1 MGDVAEWLR
10 SGLQIRGHRFESGRR
25 LHLKLLMKAP
35 LISMSDLENKEYVLS
50 IISRIDFP
58 GNNDLIGLIEH
69 IDVTEKSVKIIIN
82 SEMKRQNKMI
92 TDQWRRFIER
102 DSLLEKCSIIY
113 TKHSSPSFK
122 KDVPSVN
129 ANLVNKFDL
138 SHLGKI
144 IFVASGKGGVGKST
158 VSSNIA
164 ASIAELG
171 FKVGLMDADIYGPS
185 QPKMFGLSG
194 SNIEIL
200 NKKIQPKRIGNL
212 SMMSM
217 GMLFPEHEAIIW
229 RGPMLMKAI
238 QQLLL
243 DVSWGEQDYFIVDLP
258 PGTGDIHI
266 TLAQKVL
273 ISGAIV
279 ISTPQDM
286 SLIDAK
292 KAIKLF
298 SKTNTKILG
307 LIENMSYFQC
317 SKCGEK
323 HDIFSNGGVK
333 KISESQNLPFL
344 GNIPLLKEIM
354 KCADN
359 GTPYVSQNHQGK
371 KLFSEIVKNIFKEL
385 NTH

>member
-25 LHLKLLMKAP
+25 LHLKLYLKAP
-35 LISMSDLENKEYVLS
+35 LISMSDLENKEHVLS

-58 GNNDLIGLIEH
+58 GNSDLIRLIEH

-82 SEMKRQNKMI
+82 SEMTRQNKMI
-92 TDQWRRFIER
+92 TDQWQRFIEK
-102 DSLLEKCSIIY
+102 DSKIESCSVIY
-113 TKHSSPSFK
+113 TKHNSPNLK
-122 KDVPSVN
+122 KDVPSVDV
-129 ANLVNKFDL
+129 NLVNKFDL

-158 VSSNIA
+158 ISSNIA

-185 QPKMFGLSG
+185 QPKMLGLAG
-194 SNIEIL
+194 SKVEIL
-200 NKKIQPKRIGNL
+200 NKKIQPKKIGNI

-238 QQLLL
+238 KQLLL
-243 DVSWGEQDYFIVDLP
+243 DVSWGDQDYFIVDLP

-323 HDIFSNGGVK
+323 HDIFSNGGVE
-333 KISESQNLPFL
+333 KISSSQNLPFL

-354 KCADN
+354 ECADN

>member
-1 MGDVAEWLR
+1 
-10 SGLQIRGHRFESGRR
+10 
-25 LHLKLLMKAP
+25 
-35 LISMSDLENKEYVLS
+35 MSDLENKEYVLS
-50 IISRIDFP
+50 KISKIDFP
-58 GNNDLIGLIEH
+58 GNNDLIRLIEH
-69 IDVTEKSVKIIIN
+69 IDVTENSVTIIIN
-82 SEMKRQNKMI
+82 SELTSKTENITNQWQSLIKKDKRIQ
-92 TDQWRRFIER
+92 
-102 DSLLEKCSIIY
+102 SCSVIY
-113 TKHSSPSFK
+113 TKHNLSNSK
-122 KDVPSVN
+122 KDMDSQNEQVS
-129 ANLVNKFDL
+129 NKFDL

-158 VSSNIA
+158 ISSNIA
-164 ASIAELG
+164 ASIAEMG
-171 FKVGLMDADIYGPS
+171 FKVGLMDADVYGPS
-185 QPKMFGLSG
+185 QPKMLGVDKSK
-194 SNIEIL
+194 IEIL
-200 NKKIQPKRIGNL
+200 NRKIYPKEIGNL

-243 DVSWGEQDYFIVDLP
+243 DVSWGDQDYFIVDLP

-333 KISESQNLPFL
+333 KISNSQNLPFL

-359 GTPYVSQNHQGK
+359 GTPYVSQNQQGK

-385 NTH
+385 NNH

>member
-25 LHLKLLMKAP
+25 LHQPLKKKDQP
-35 LISMSDLENKEYVLS
+35 VSMPNTVNKDYVLN
-50 IISRIDFP
+50 IIKQIDHP
-58 GNNDLIGLIEH
+58 RNSDIIQMIEDINISH
-69 IDVTEKSVKIIIN
+69 QEVKIIVN
-82 SEMKRQNKMI
+82 SELTNVIENI
-92 TDQWRRFIER
+92 TGLWQSFIEK
-102 DSLLEKCSIIY
+102 DSNIKSCSVIF
-113 TKHSSPSFK
+113 TKHSAPNLK
-122 KDVPSVN
+122 NGPLKDDPF
-129 ANLVNKFDL
+129 LNKFDL

-158 VSSNIA
+158 ISNNIA
-164 ASIAELG
+164 TAIAEMG

-185 QPKMFGLSG
+185 QPKMLGLDKSKVK
-194 SNIEIL
+194 IL
-200 NKKIQPKRIGNL
+200 NKKIYPQKIGNL

-243 DVSWGEQDYFIVDLP
+243 EVVWGDQDYFIVDLP

-279 ISTPQDM
+279 ISTPQDI
-286 SLIDAK
+286 SLIDAR
-292 KAIKLF
+292 KAIALF

-307 LIENMSYFQC
+307 LIENMSYFEC
-317 SKCGEK
+317 SNCGKK
-323 HDIFSNGGVK
+323 HDIFSNGGVE
-333 KISESQNLPFL
+333 KITNSE
-344 GNIPLLKEIM
+344 NIPYLGSIPLIKEIM
-354 KCADN
+354 QCADR
-359 GTPYVSQNHQGK
+359 GTPYVSYNLEGK
-371 KLFSEIVKNIFKEL
+371 NLFGDIVKNIFKEL
-385 NTH
+385 NSH